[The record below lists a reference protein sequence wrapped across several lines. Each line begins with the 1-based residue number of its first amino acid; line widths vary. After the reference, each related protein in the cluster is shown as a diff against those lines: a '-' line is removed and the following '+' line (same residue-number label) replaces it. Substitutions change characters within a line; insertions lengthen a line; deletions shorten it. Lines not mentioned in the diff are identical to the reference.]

1 MLIVG
6 ILTNMFMDPIVTTTS
21 TGQSINCLLSR
32 IILPI

>member
-21 TGQSINCLLSR
+21 TGQSISGLLSR
-32 IILPI
+32 VIFPI